1 MKGNSV
7 AAKTAGS
14 PYVLIVQKDL
24 EHRAAM
30 KAALIQNYELHV
42 AADGFQVLSLVLE
55 RKTALI
61 PWDERHTIGGV

>member
-1 MKGNSV
+1 
-7 AAKTAGS
+7 
-14 PYVLIVQKDL
+14 LIVQKDL

-55 RKTALI
+55 RKPTTL
-61 PWDERHTIGGV
+61 DERHIIGGA

>member
-1 MKGNSV
+1 MW
-7 AAKTAGS
+7 
-14 PYVLIVQKDL
+14 IVQKNL
-24 EHRAAM
+24 EDREAM
-30 KAALIQNYELHV
+30 KAALIENYEVHV

>member
-1 MKGNSV
+1 MWVVQKNLEDRE
-7 AAKTAGS
+7 ATKTAF
-14 PYVLIVQKDL
+14 I
-24 EHRAAM
+24 E
-30 KAALIQNYELHV
+30 NYEVHV